1 MTLFC
6 KRGKREQQ
14 EIHFIRIKSLYD
26 SAFLQLDEQNMEEYS
41 MDLFHWNAKKDVNQW
56 MTEALQKTDA
66 VVLDVRT
73 EEEYLE
79 GHIPGS
85 VLLPLSELDTARQ
98 VIPGEQTPL
107 YVYCRSGVRSKQAA
121 SKLRQMGYRQVT
133 DMGGI
138 NRWKGAV
145 E

>member
-1 MTLFC
+1 
-6 KRGKREQQ
+6 
-14 EIHFIRIKSLYD
+14 
-26 SAFLQLDEQNMEEYS
+26 